1 MRKDC
6 LNIVFALL
14 LVLIQLTPAPV
25 MACVEGLSWGMD
37 LLSVERHL
45 GVSLNPAYEEVVEVY
60 MRLKIL
66 R

>member
-25 MACVEGLSWGMD
+25 MACVEGLSWGM
-37 LLSVERHL
+37 LSSVERL
-45 GVSLNPAYEEVVEVY
+45 LELP
-60 MRLKIL
+60 
-66 R
+66 